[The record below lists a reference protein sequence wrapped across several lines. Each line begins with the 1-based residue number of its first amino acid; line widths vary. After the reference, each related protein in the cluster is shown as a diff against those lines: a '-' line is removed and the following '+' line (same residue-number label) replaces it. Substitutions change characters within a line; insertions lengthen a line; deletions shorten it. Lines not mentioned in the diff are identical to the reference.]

1 MTTTLHIAG
10 LDMSLAKT
18 GWSTARVALGQPAE
32 LRVGPIPTPSV
43 KLAGADYYPEPL
55 SRIRKVLGRTLR
67 EIREGRNPGDPFLV
81 AMEGPAMEANNG
93 QADARAG
100 LRWLTYHLL
109 EKECDA
115 FVIVPPSNL
124 KQYATG
130 KGGGPDADKP
140 AMVAAAQ
147 RAYPDVWIS
156 DDNEADALLLAGMV
170 ARQVNHPI
178 EASVQRCHPFA
189 LNAVKWPAWIREL
202 H

>member
-1 MTTTLHIAG
+1 MTTLHIAG
-10 LDMSLAKT
+10 LDMSLAAT
-18 GWSTARVALGQPAE
+18 GWSTARVTLGEQPE
-32 LRVGPIPTPSV
+32 LRVGLIPTPSV
-43 KLAGADYYPEPL
+43 KLSGADYYPETL
-55 SRIRKVLGRTLR
+55 ARIRNIAARTLR
-67 EIREGRNPGDPFLV
+67 AIREGQQPGDPFLV
-81 AMEGPAMEANNG
+81 AMEGPAMESNTG

-100 LRWLTYHLL
+100 LRWLVYHLL
-109 EKECDA
+109 EKEADA
-115 FVIVPPSNL
+115 VVIVPPSTL

-130 KGGGPDADKP
+130 KGGGPAADKP

-156 DDNEADALLLAGMV
+156 DDNEADAILLAGMV

-189 LNAVKWPAWIREL
+189 LNAVRWPRWIRDL